1 MKITH
6 RGPRFPL
13 MGPLLRSGCCLLA
26 LSAILL
32 NGSARADA
40 QTPDEAARS
49 QHALLA
55 EVGPARFTAPDFHPG
70 NVRHM
75 VMFRFRQSAT
85 PEQRH
90 QVTEHFLA
98 LAKESRRPDHS
109 PVVVSIETGVQN
121 SGESSDLGLERA
133 YLVTFRSEGDRNFYV
148 GQPVVADSHYFDAAH
163 EAFKTFAKPYLAK
176 VVVFDFTMDAKA
188 AP

>member
-1 MKITH
+1 MS
-6 RGPRFPL
+6 
-13 MGPLLRSGCCLLA
+13 PLLRSGFCLLTLGA
-26 LSAILL
+26 NLL
-32 NGSARADA
+32 YGSAHADA

-55 EVGPARFTAPDFHPG
+55 EVGAERFTAPDFHLG

-85 PEQRH
+85 PEQRR
-90 QVTEHFLA
+90 QVTEHFMA

-109 PVVVSIETGVQN
+109 SVVVSIETGAQN

-148 GQPVVADSHYFDAAH
+148 GQPVVTDSHYFDAAH
-163 EAFKTFAKPYLAK
+163 EAFKAFAKPYLAK
-176 VVVFDFTMDAKA
+176 VVVFDFTTDAKTT
-188 AP
+188 P